1 MQRTSIIVV
10 LLWAVGYVVCHG
22 GNFAAELSHRR
33 EYLEKRGASLR
44 EARDQCARGGIDHR
58 ELYERAIR
66 DIQVT
71 HDLDGAY
78 IERALPDYNHTHYT
92 GDKYT
97 VTTDPHEIFQKYNTC
112 ALSPDVTEG
121 PFYVEGEL
129 VRRDIVDGQ
138 PGVPLHLK
146 IRVKDFATC
155 ADVSGA
161 LVEVWHANALGT
173 YSGTG
178 AEHGKTYL
186 RGLQRTDG
194 MGVVSFD
201 TVFPGH
207 YYERAPHVHVAVH
220 VSGTRED
227 PDGAVRD
234 NVVSLSAQVFFDQ
247 DLILAVERQEP
258 YRDNEQPFMYN
269 ADDGFLQQEA
279 AARFDPFVDWVAL
292 SENANDGLLAWIT
305 VGANLTEHRE
315 LSVADHR
322 P

>member
-1 MQRTSIIVV
+1 MQRISLILV
-10 LLWAVGYVVCHG
+10 LLWTASYAVCHG

-33 EYLEKRGASLR
+33 EYLEKRGAGLR
-44 EARDQCARGGIDHR
+44 EARDQCARDGTDSR
-58 ELYERAIR
+58 ELYERGVQ
-66 DIQVT
+66 DIQVIT
-71 HDLDGAY
+71 RDLD
-78 IERALPDYNHTHYT
+78 ERALPDYNHTHHT
-92 GDKYT
+92 DDKYT
-97 VTTDPHEIFQKYNTC
+97 INTDPHDIFQKYKAC

-220 VSGTRED
+220 VGGARED

-234 NVVSLSAQVFFDQ
+234 NAVSLSAQVFFDQ
-247 DLILAVERQEP
+247 DLILEVEREDP
-258 YRDNEQPFMYN
+258 YRANGQQLTYN

-279 AARFDPFVDWVAL
+279 AAKFDPFVDWVTL
-292 SENANDGLLAWIT
+292 SERTRDGLLAWIT

-315 LSVADHR
+315 LTVADHR